1 MSLSLITSSLMC
13 ALACMS
19 AVRADAHDQI
29 RIAGSHTLEPIAQH
43 VSQEFS
49 KETTL
54 PSPSYK
60 SVGSETALEMLVK
73 GRNMKDA
80 DIAMLSHNID
90 ASELSQTKV
99 GEVNDIIQIPVG
111 LDGIVIANSR
121 QGAKFSLTL
130 KDLFLALAAEVPV
143 KGKLEKN
150 PYVTWNQIRPDL
162 PKQKILVYG
171 PPSTSGTRQVFVE
184 KVITKQSEICPEYLE
199 YAGKYAKIR
208 HDGAYVVLFDQ
219 EQAMIDEL
227 RLNRDAL
234 AIISYVLYIQNT
246 DLVRSST
253 INGIAPTYG
262 NIVSGKYPVSR
273 TLFMCVQGSHIA
285 QVKGIRAYI
294 ELFLSED
301 MIGDNG
307 QLNDLGLIPL
317 SSTDRL
323 KNRIEWLKKT
333 SQL

>member
-1 MSLSLITSSLMC
+1 MG
-13 ALACMS
+13 

-29 RIAGSHTLEPIAQH
+29 RIAGSHTLEPLAQH

-60 SVGSETALEMLVK
+60 SVGSETALEMLVT
-73 GRNMKDA
+73 GRNMQDA

-90 ASELSQTKV
+90 NSDLSQTRV

-121 QGAKFSLTL
+121 HGAKLRLTL

-150 PYVTWNQIRPDL
+150 PYETWDQIRPDL

-171 PPSTSGTRQVFVE
+171 SPSTSGTRQVFVE
-184 KVITKQSEICPEYLE
+184 KVITRQSELCPEYFE
-199 YAGKYAKIR
+199 YGGKYAKIR
-208 HDGAYVVLFDQ
+208 HDGAYVVLFDH
-219 EQAMIDEL
+219 EQAMLDEL
-227 RLNRDAL
+227 RNNIDAV
-234 AIISYVLYIQNT
+234 AIISYALYIQNS
-246 DLVRSST
+246 DIVRFAT
-253 INGIAPTYG
+253 IDGIAPTYD

-273 TLFMCVQGSHIA
+273 KLFMCVQGSHIA
-285 QVKGIRAYI
+285 QVKGIRTYI
-294 ELFLSED
+294 DLFLSED

>member
-13 ALACMS
+13 AVACMI

-49 KETTL
+49 KETTF

-60 SVGSETALEMLVK
+60 SVGSETDLAMLLN
-73 GRNMKDA
+73 GRNMQDA
-80 DIAMLSHNID
+80 DIAMMSHNID
-90 ASELSQTKV
+90 ASELSQTRV

-150 PYVTWNQIRPDL
+150 PYETWNQIRPDL

-184 KVITKQSEICPEYLE
+184 KVITKQSENCPEYRE

-219 EQAMIDEL
+219 EQAMLDEL
-227 RLNRDAL
+227 RINRDAL

-246 DLVRSST
+246 DVVRSST
-253 INGIAPTYG
+253 IDGIAPTYD

-323 KNRIEWLKKT
+323 KNRIEWLRKT